1 MLMVVTF
8 RMVHDFFLY
17 FVCDLKAVEIEIQK
31 LYLEVLKIRR
41 EFFNITGTR
50 IHI

>member
-8 RMVHDFFLY
+8 RMVHDF

-41 EFFNITGTR
+41 EYFNITGTR
-50 IHI
+50 IRI